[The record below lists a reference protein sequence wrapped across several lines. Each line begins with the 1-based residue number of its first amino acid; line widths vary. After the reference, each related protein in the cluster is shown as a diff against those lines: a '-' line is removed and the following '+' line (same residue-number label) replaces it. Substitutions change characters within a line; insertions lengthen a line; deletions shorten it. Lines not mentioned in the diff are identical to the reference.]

1 MLPRPPLHILMP
13 AREMLDAAFVAE
25 LRACG
30 YHWARRFYLSWA
42 DSLRNPTIGCVLEL
56 SRRAETG
63 MVDIE
68 SAVVREWAAI
78 IVGR

>member
-1 MLPRPPLHILMP
+1 MLSRPPLHILMP
-13 AREMLDAAFVAE
+13 SRDLQYVAYVE
-25 LRACG
+25 LLRTCG
-30 YHWARRFYLSWA
+30 YHWARRVYLPWA
-42 DSLRNPTIGCVLEL
+42 DSLRNPTVGCVLEL

-68 SAVVREWAAI
+68 SVEARRWAAI

>member
-1 MLPRPPLHILMP
+1 MLSRPPLHILMP
-13 AREMLDAAFVAE
+13 ARELLDAAFVVE
-25 LRACG
+25 LRTCG
-30 YHWARRFYLSWA
+30 YHWARRVHLSWT

-68 SAVVREWAAI
+68 SAEARKWAAVI
-78 IVGR
+78 AGR